1 MRKSLIFLSLLI
13 PQLSSA
19 QAPFLTGGVGWHEMA
34 NTKLQTSQGV
44 NVSPAVCPPNNFGGS
59 GYGFTDGCAS
69 VWRKWNGGAIDD
81 GNERLLIWGGGHS
94 DYSGNELYAL
104 NYGQATPA
112 LIRLT
117 NPTIP
122 VSSSGSGFIP
132 DGATCP
138 QGSVS
143 PTCRPNSRH
152 TYGGIAV
159 DPVRGNLVVHGG
171 FTAPGA
177 TVEDLWWLPLSSCLT
192 AVSGGSE
199 TSACSWTRK
208 DSCSGGAFSGATG
221 CGGVWPNQNTD
232 QPYMEWDQVT
242 MKFFVYYPNKCA
254 YYTYDP
260 ATNLFALLD
269 SGFCTSLGDMMSVID
284 PINRRYLMIGGA
296 SGAKAFSALM
306 VSPYTITDIT
316 ASLGATCVNDLGSNQ
331 APGLAFD
338 PIDKK
343 VIGYSANFGNTIRVI
358 DLSNNTCT
366 SETYANGPPVNTDIQ
381 DHPIRGRFRYSAKE
395 DAFIIHPNPLYN
407 GWYLRRRAAPTS
419 AYSDYLTRITAP
431 GVVAWNGFDS
441 STEIGGCNPLNFLGS
456 GRFVASDDQT
466 TCPAIDAAMSRSGAS
481 SLNFTVKANGGS
493 DSTGS
498 WRQQFQSKLS
508 SQEATSFK
516 FSPPGAG
523 GTNGTH
529 FYVQFAQRMDNPF
542 ITNLYP
548 ATGGGSTYWKQE
560 IIATMPSSCGGYE
573 LTTVNEFNNDWPA
586 MYSSCGG
593 QHLYL
598 DIGPNSFHEQGDYNC
613 NNSAPTQQTCFFYPT
628 DTWVT
633 WYYDINLLGA
643 EGSATSQV
651 HAFVAVNGQPYKQW
665 ININN
670 FAQSHDTPN
679 YYSTV
684 YLFPYMTGR
693 DSAQTRPVAH
703 TWYDELIVS
712 TQPILAPG
720 TTQPQTS
727 PAVSLSSATLS
738 FGGQLVPS
746 TSAVQT
752 ITLTN
757 TGTGALTISSIVKSG
772 ANPSDFSISSNT
784 CGASLAA
791 SANCIVGVTFNPI
804 ASGARSASIIFS
816 TNAASSP
823 DTVTLSGTGFFP
835 VSGVGTISGSGTIV
849 VQP

>member
-1 MRKSLIFLSLLI
+1 MKKPLIFLLLAI

-19 QAPFLTGGVGWHEMA
+19 QAPFLTGGAGWHEMA

-44 NVSPAVCPPNNFGGS
+44 NVSPPVCPPNNFGGS

-232 QPYMEWDQVT
+232 QPYFEWDQVT

-306 VSPYTITDIT
+306 V
-316 ASLGATCVNDLGSNQ
+316 
-331 APGLAFD
+331 
-338 PIDKK
+338 
-343 VIGYSANFGNTIRVI
+343 
-358 DLSNNTCT
+358 
-366 SETYANGPPVNTDIQ
+366 PP
-381 DHPIRGRFRYSAKE
+381 
-395 DAFIIHPNPLYN
+395 YN

-441 STEIGGCNPLNFLGS
+441 STEIGGCNALNFLGS

-613 NNSAPTQQTCFFYPT
+613 NNSAPTQQICFFYPA

-727 PAVSLSSATLS
+727 PAVSLSSVTLS

-823 DTVTLSGTGFFP
+823 DTVTLSWTGFFP
-835 VSGVGTISGSGTIV
+835 VSGVGTISGLGTIV
-849 VQP
+849 GQP